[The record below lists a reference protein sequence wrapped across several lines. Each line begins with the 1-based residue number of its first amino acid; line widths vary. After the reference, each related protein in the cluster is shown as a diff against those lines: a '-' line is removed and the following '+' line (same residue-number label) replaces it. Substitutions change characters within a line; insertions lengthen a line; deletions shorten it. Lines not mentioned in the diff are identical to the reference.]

1 MGMLPDRSTLLRV
14 GGPMG
19 IESLIGAAAGG
30 AYAGSASAE
39 MLKLLLGVI
48 LIATA
53 TKAFWRKS

>member
-1 MGMLPDRSTLLRV
+1 
-14 GGPMG
+14 MG

-53 TKAFWRKS
+53 TKAFWRKI